1 MPNLVGIGNSQVP
14 TNAMLGGLAYQN
26 PTNVTIQSLN
36 ATNISKIKAVTND
49 TAIGLFV
56 YNTANDFDGG
66 LWRRRCKG
74 TSWFNEPASTFRGS
88 RKDFPAIAVIVG
100 TNQDIIIY
108 DGDDPNMSMWMTFPN
123 HGYITWS
130 NTSNLTQQKFS
141 AKNGIIA
148 HA

>member
-14 TNAMLGGLAYQN
+14 TNAMLGGMAYQN

-36 ATNISKIKAVTND
+36 ATNISKIKTETND

-74 TSWFNEPASTFRGS
+74 TSWFNEPPGAHRGS

-100 TNQDIIIY
+100 TANDIIIY

-123 HGYITWS
+123 HGYISWAVSYTH
-130 NTSNLTQQKFS
+130 LTLPTKR
-141 AKNGIIA
+141 IV
-148 HA
+148 